1 MKIPTAVAAAAVL
14 ALAVPVR
21 AQGELKDVG
30 VGVIVGDPIGGT
42 VKVWLDERVA
52 FDLGIG
58 YSGDTVMWGDVL
70 VHAWNILPKPQEGKL
85 GLYLGAGPRLETRRD
100 AEFAIRTIAG
110 VAWRLD
116 KQPVELFAEA
126 GPLFRMTP
134 RGGVGADAGIG
145 LRMYLGR

>member
-1 MKIPTAVAAAAVL
+1 MKTLAAVL
-14 ALAVPVR
+14 AVAALALAAPAR
-21 AQGELKDVG
+21 AQDEIKDVG
-30 VGVIVGDPIGGT
+30 VGVIAGDPIGGT
-42 VKVWLDERVA
+42 VKLWLNDRLA

-70 VHAWNILPKPQEGKL
+70 LHAWDLLPRPQEGKL
-85 GLYLGAGPRLETRRD
+85 GLYVGAGPRLETRRD

-110 VAWRLD
+110 VSWRLD

-134 RGGVGADAGIG
+134 RGGVGADAGVG
-145 LRMYLGR
+145 LRLYLGR

>member
-1 MKIPTAVAAAAVL
+1 MKTLAAVL
-14 ALAVPVR
+14 AVAIAALAAPVR
-21 AQGELKDVG
+21 AQDEIKDVG

-42 VKVWLDERVA
+42 MKLWLNDRLA

-70 VHAWNILPKPQEGKL
+70 LHAWDLLPKPTEGKL
-85 GLYLGAGPRLETRRD
+85 GVYVGAGPRLETRRD

-110 VAWRLD
+110 VSWRLD

-134 RGGVGADAGIG
+134 RGGVGADAGVG
-145 LRMYLGR
+145 LRIYLGR